1 MRPVLCLTALE
12 IHCLVYNWMEAS
24 HRNLAGFEFILG
36 ASWMPLP
43 LSMKEKWTSFQE
55 KKPALVYSFIIQ
67 KLPVSGFL
75 KDSEIFTMLH
85 FCLRFFCIQVFCL
98 HLLQLNSIAT
108 NKSWNAC
115 FASKPVLQ
123 ISSYV
128 HTLIHIVGSL
138 ADEYFVPDVNV
149 TAQRPFLMCISAKK
163 QGPP

>member
-1 MRPVLCLTALE
+1 MDK
-12 IHCLVYNWMEAS
+12 
-24 HRNLAGFEFILG
+24 
-36 ASWMPLP
+36 
-43 LSMKEKWTSFQE
+43 LSG

-128 HTLIHIVGSL
+128 HTLIHIVGLL
-138 ADEYFVPDVNV
+138 ADEYFIPDVNV

-163 QGPP
+163 QGPPWPLYFVAGSAVDGTLQTPGMTSFYQRDLHEENERWHPLFPLLIK